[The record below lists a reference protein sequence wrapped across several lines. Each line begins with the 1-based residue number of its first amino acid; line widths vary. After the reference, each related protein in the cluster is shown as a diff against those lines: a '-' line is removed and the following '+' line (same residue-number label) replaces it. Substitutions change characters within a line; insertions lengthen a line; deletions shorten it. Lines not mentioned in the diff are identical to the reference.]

1 MEKIMQKVG
10 VLSYGVGNIGSILN
24 MLKRAGVQTLAITE
38 PNQLDQV
45 DRIILPGVG
54 SFDGVKNKLVSSGLI
69 PDLERKILQ
78 EKLPILGIC
87 VGMQVMFEGSE
98 EGSTTGLGW
107 LAGKVVRFS
116 ADQKIKI
123 PHVGWNELSWKQNM
137 EQLGSFNRFYFTHS
151 YYAAPTDQSIIMAT
165 CDYGSNFTVAVKQN
179 NIMAVQFHPEKSH
192 KNGMNLLKLFS
203 SGALDS

>member
-1 MEKIMQKVG
+1 MQKIG

-24 MLKRAGVQTLAITE
+24 MLKRAGVQALAITDS
-38 PNQLDQV
+38 NQLDQV

-69 PDLERKILQ
+69 PGLEQKVFN

-98 EGSTTGLGW
+98 EGTTTGLGW
-107 LAGKVVRFS
+107 LSGKVIRFS
-116 ADQKIKI
+116 SEQKIKV
-123 PHVGWNELSWKQNM
+123 PHVGWSEVDWRQNT

-151 YYAAPTDQSIIMAT
+151 YYAAPDNNSVVMAA
-165 CDYGSNFTVAVKQN
+165 CNYGSEFTVAVRQH
-179 NIMAVQFHPEKSH
+179 NIIAVQFHPEKSH